1 MRLNFLV
8 GTAEQKD
15 FLDFVARNFFGGGVG
30 INKLARL
37 PKDCRAQEHP
47 QKKNKKAAGFHKTH

>member
-1 MRLNFLV
+1 
-8 GTAEQKD
+8 
-15 FLDFVARNFFGGGVG
+15 
-30 INKLARL
+30 LARL